1 MSTLAV
7 NTITNAAGGNTAQIN
22 GMTPTAQSL
31 QGFRNRI
38 INGNMVISQRNG
50 TSVVTPADND
60 YTLDRWRL
68 PLSQPSKLTV
78 QQSTTAP
85 IGFSNSALITST
97 SAYSVGAS
105 EGFLFSQRIEG
116 FNFADM
122 AWGTASASTVTLSF
136 WVRSSLTGTFGGSLS
151 NSANNRWYAFSYT
164 INAANTWEQK
174 SVTITGDTSGTWV
187 GATNGVGLNIYF
199 SVGSGS
205 SVNGTAGSWGSSALY
220 SVTGS
225 TNVVGTNGATWFL
238 TGVQLEAGS
247 VATPFE
253 QIDIGRELMLCQR
266 YLPAWTAPNNQY
278 FAQGWAY
285 SAGASLFTLVSPVV
299 TRVPVTGVTTS
310 GSFLVLIA
318 GAGSVTPTSVT
329 FSSGST
335 SNLTVVAN
343 ATSGYTSGGG
353 TALYASGGTSTI
365 LGTGCEL

>member
-1 MSTLAV
+1 
-7 NTITNAAGGNTAQIN
+7 
-22 GMTPTAQSL
+22 
-31 QGFRNRI
+31 
-38 INGNMVISQRNG
+38 MVISQRNG

-122 AWGTASASTVTLSF
+122 AWGTASANTVTLSF

-187 GATNGVGLNIYF
+187 GATNGTGLNIYF

-253 QIDIGRELMLCQR
+253 RRDYGRELMMCQR
-266 YLPAWTAPNNQY
+266 YYQNLNAWFEYAM
-278 FAQGWAY
+278 
-285 SAGASLFTLVSPVV
+285 GAVGNLNSPV
-299 TRVPVTGVTTS
+299 
-310 GSFLVLIA
+310 I
-318 GAGSVTPTSVT
+318 T
-329 FSSGST
+329 FSTPMRASPTITAISQASANNTLTGYQVHSRNGVFYGYSLIYNSST
-335 SNLTVVAN
+335 TGYGYRQETN
-343 ATSGYTSGGG
+343 ALN
-353 TALYASGGTSTI
+353 A
-365 LGTGCEL
+365 EL

>member
-1 MSTLAV
+1 MSNVRV
-7 NTITNAAGGNTAQIN
+7 NTILDAAGGNTATIN

-122 AWGTASASTVTLSF
+122 AWGTASANTVTLSF

-187 GATNGVGLNIYF
+187 GATNGTGLNIYF

-253 QIDIGRELMLCQR
+253 RRDYGRELMMCQR
-266 YLPAWTAPNNQY
+266 YCTTA
-278 FAQGWAY
+278 G
-285 SAGASLFTLVSPVV
+285 GASLAQGAQTGTTNAEFNFVF
-299 TRVPVTGVTTS
+299 PVTMRASPSMSFPTTS
-310 GSFLVLIA
+310 DFSVFSWVALAGRTATSVSLLNSSVRKGTVSIGWSSALGGAGQVVSSDNGASFL
-318 GAGSVTPTSVT
+318 T
-329 FSSGST
+329 FS
-335 SNLTVVAN
+335 A
-343 ATSGYTSGGG
+343 
-353 TALYASGGTSTI
+353 
-365 LGTGCEL
+365 EL